1 MRAESEKLSNEI
13 LEKGLCYSCR
23 TELLCLQIWDKV
35 GKKNWPEI
43 VKRAETQS
51 KIPKPETWYKM
62 TDLVTPQSLS
72 MPV

>member
-1 MRAESEKLSNEI
+1 MRVESENLSNEI
-13 LEKGLCYSCR
+13 LEKGLCYSCK
-23 TELLCLQIWDKV
+23 TELLCSQIRDKV

-62 TDLVTPQSLS
+62 TYLLTPQSFS